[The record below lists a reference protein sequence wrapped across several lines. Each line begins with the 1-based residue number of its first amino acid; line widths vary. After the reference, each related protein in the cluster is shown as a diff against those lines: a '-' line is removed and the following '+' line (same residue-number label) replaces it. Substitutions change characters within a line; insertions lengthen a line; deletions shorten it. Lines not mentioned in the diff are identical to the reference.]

1 MEKGVIGKLDTLME
15 NHILSYV
22 IPASH
27 TWLPHHHAMTYLPP
41 IHGKPILML

>member
-41 IHGKPILML
+41 AHDWPIIML